1 MRYRTFPC
9 LALLAVGLSVSLPL
23 VAQESPRQD
32 KQPHYIVYSL
42 GAPLGGTASGAAAV
56 NDIGLIAGDSNLAGD
71 TTEHAFLWAFGAG
84 QDLGT
89 LGGPNSAVLWPGLN
103 NRGEAVGIS
112 DTSMMDPNGETWS
125 CGAFLPASHNGYTC
139 VGFMWNNGAMTALPT
154 LGGNNG
160 FATAVDDSGHA
171 VGWAETA
178 THDSTCTGTQVLQF
192 LGVVWGSNGK
202 VLEQLKP
209 FAHDPDSAATGINDR
224 GQVVGISGKCG
235 TAVGDLSA
243 IHAVLWENGKVTDL
257 GNIGGHAWNTPMAIN
272 NRGQIVGFGDVK
284 GDDHGNNPNFHAFL
298 WTKEHRMQ
306 NLHTLEGDALSE
318 ALGINEAGQVVG
330 VSFAAG
336 FANPRAFIYE
346 NGRMTDLNTLI
357 SGDSE
362 LTLQVAQDINDEGV
376 IVGQAIGQGSGACG
390 ASSNGCA
397 FVAIPIR

>member
-71 TTEHAFLWAFGAG
+71 TTEHAFLWAFGAD

>member
-1 MRYRTFPC
+1 LRC
-9 LALLAVGLSVSLPL
+9 LALLAVGISVSLPL
-23 VAQESPRQD
+23 VAQESQHPD

-42 GAPLGGTASGAAAV
+42 GAPLGGTASGAAAI
-56 NDIGLIAGDSNLAGD
+56 DDLGLIAGDSNLAGD
-71 TTEHAFLWAFGAG
+71 TIEHAYLWAYGANL
-84 QDLGT
+84 DLGT

-112 DTSMMDPNGETWS
+112 DTSTMDPNGETWS
-125 CGAFLPASHNGYTC
+125 CGAFLPPSHTGYIC
-139 VGFMWNNGAMTALPT
+139 VGFMWKNGAMTPLPT

-160 FATAVDDSGHA
+160 FATAVNDSGHA

-178 THDSTCTGTQVLQF
+178 TRDSTCTGTQVLQF
-192 LGVVWGSNGK
+192 MGVVWGANGK
-202 VLEQLKP
+202 VLEQLMP
-209 FAHDPDSAATGINDR
+209 FAKDPDSAATGINDR

-330 VSFAAG
+330 VSYAAG

-346 NGRMTDLNTLI
+346 NGKMTDLNTLI
-357 SGDSE
+357 SGNSG

-397 FVAIPIR
+397 FVAIPIK

>member
-1 MRYRTFPC
+1 
-9 LALLAVGLSVSLPL
+9 LLAVGLSVSLPF
-23 VAQESPRQD
+23 VAQESQGQD
-32 KQPHYIVYSL
+32 KQPHYIVYNL
-42 GAPLGGTASGAAAV
+42 GAPLGGTASGAAAI
-56 NDIGLIAGDSNLAGD
+56 DDLGLIAGDSNLTGD
-71 TTEHAFLWAFGAG
+71 TTEHAFLWAYGANL
-84 QDLGT
+84 DLGT

-112 DTSMMDPNGETWS
+112 DTSKMDPNGETWS
-125 CGAFLPASHNGYTC
+125 CGAFLPASHTGYIC
-139 VGFMWNNGAMTALPT
+139 VGFMWKNGTMTALPT

-160 FATAVDDSGHA
+160 FATGVNDSGHA

-178 THDSTCTGTQVLQF
+178 IHDSTCTGTQVLQF
-192 LGVVWGSNGK
+192 LGVIWGVNGK

-209 FAHDPDSAATGINDR
+209 FGNDPDSAATGINDR
-224 GQVVGISGKCG
+224 GQVIGISGRCG

-272 NRGQIVGFGDVK
+272 NRGQIAGFADVK

-298 WTKEHRMQ
+298 WTKEHGMQ
-306 NLHTLEGDALSE
+306 NLHALPGDALSE

-330 VSFAAG
+330 VSYAAG

-346 NGRMTDLNTLI
+346 NGKMTDLNKLI
-357 SGDSE
+357 SVNSG

-376 IVGQAIGQGSGACG
+376 IIGQAIGQGSGACG

-397 FVAIPIR
+397 FVAIPMR